1 MQTVHTEITSGNA
14 YYNET
19 QSILLS
25 TTISVHKTVIPPGTH
40 SIYSSITVAFVS
52 KKGGCHLNS
61 SIQDPRENKELDV
74 PRHKN
79 DGGRTDRKREKSS
92 LQHCKEHT
100 IHPCRI
106 SKSNGSQIFFSCA
119 SEFKVKAM
127 HYVC

>member
-40 SIYSSITVAFVS
+40 SIYSSIIVAFVS

-61 SIQDPRENKELDV
+61 SIQDPRENKLDV
-74 PRHKN
+74 PRHKT
-79 DGGRTDRKREKSS
+79 DGGRIERKSEREKQLAALQRAHNSS
-92 LQHCKEHT
+92 
-100 IHPCRI
+100 P
-106 SKSNGSQIFFSCA
+106 
-119 SEFKVKAM
+119 
-127 HYVC
+127 